1 MFPLLLLY
9 IFPSALFFY
18 SQLRCSAA
26 VSSFCLD
33 SAVQVNRFPD
43 LVGILTDESRYRS
56 QVAKSKNSN
65 FSSAFMMVSQSHP

>member
-33 SAVQVNRFPD
+33 SAVQVNGFPD
-43 LVGILTDESRYRS
+43 LMGILTGGSRYH
-56 QVAKSKNSN
+56 
-65 FSSAFMMVSQSHP
+65 F